1 MPFMPSG
8 KRETGRCEDHFWFK
22 ILTWD
27 FIGVRN
33 FFVELFKKKIN
44 NNNKVLARPF
54 FFGGGGG
61 LIKVIS
67 TYS

>member
-1 MPFMPSG
+1 MQRSFLG
-8 KRETGRCEDHFWFK
+8 LKF
-22 ILTWD
+22 
-27 FIGVRN
+27 GVRN
-33 FFVELFKKKIN
+33 FFVELFFKKKIN

-54 FFGGGGG
+54 FLGGGGWGG